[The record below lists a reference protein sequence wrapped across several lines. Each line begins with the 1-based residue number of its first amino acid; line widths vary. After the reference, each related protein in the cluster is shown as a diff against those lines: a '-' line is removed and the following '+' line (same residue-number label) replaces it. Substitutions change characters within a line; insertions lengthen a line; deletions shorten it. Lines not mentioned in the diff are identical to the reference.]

1 VRVSQH
7 PNIGVAVLE
16 WSLQH
21 TYDWRAGLHAAGSL
35 ILYEELSPGLTMTCP
50 ALLMRNTTDDPKWTS
65 AIYHDHV
72 SWFPGGSYVVEKLFR
87 QHFAPRYLASAT
99 GAVHDVPDRRLL
111 FDKIST
117 QIPSGWL
124 SDSIDAIATASEDN
138 RCIVIKAVNYRG
150 NRNTLLVRLQGKAAP
165 ERATATLHIITATL
179 KDQASLENP
188 EAIAPVSRSFTYAKN
203 LTIDLDPYTVA
214 VLEIHTTSD

>member
-1 VRVSQH
+1 M
-7 PNIGVAVLE
+7 
-16 WSLQH
+16 
-21 TYDWRAGLHAAGSL
+21 
-35 ILYEELSPGLTMTCP
+35 YEELSPGLTMTCP
-50 ALLMRNTTDDPKWTS
+50 ALLMRNTTDDPRWTA

-87 QHFAPRYLASAT
+87 QHFAPRHLASAT
-99 GAVHDVPDRRLL
+99 GSVLDIPDRKLL

-124 SDSIDAIATASEDN
+124 PDSVDAIATASDDN
-138 RCIVIKAVNYRG
+138 RRIVIKAVNYRG

-165 ERATATLHIITATL
+165 ERATATLHTITA
-179 KDQASLENP
+179 KPSDQASLPNP
-188 EAIAPVSRSFTYAKN
+188 NAVAPVSRSFPYTKD

-214 VLEIHTTSD
+214 VLEIRAI